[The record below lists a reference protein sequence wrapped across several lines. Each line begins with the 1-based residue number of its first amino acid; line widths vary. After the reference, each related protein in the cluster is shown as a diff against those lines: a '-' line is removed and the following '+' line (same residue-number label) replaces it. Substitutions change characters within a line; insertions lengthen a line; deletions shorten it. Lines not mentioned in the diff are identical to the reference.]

1 MSGILSFLYDFS
13 ISKLPYITI
22 IVFVLGIFL
31 RLRRFFSAPKDPL
44 KENIDFIASI
54 KFIILDVVLFRK
66 TFKSDKFTWIVLF
79 LFHAS
84 VAGIIFGH
92 LRGFHIWSASI
103 FAPFGEHVTD
113 FMIHILPIYVGWIFI
128 VTQIILLWRR
138 FSLESTK
145 LVSLPNDYI
154 ALILLLIKSV
164 LGQGMRLFPYE
175 AITSEFYDVIFI
187 PRFVVL
193 HLEKMPSYH
202 WFNLHIIFTQL
213 FIMYIPYSKII
224 HTITGVI
231 TSAIYGS
238 RRKQFGI

>member
-1 MSGILSFLYDFS
+1 
-13 ISKLPYITI
+13 
-22 IVFVLGIFL
+22 LG
-31 RLRRFFSAPKDPL
+31 
-44 KENIDFIASI
+44 EN
-54 KFIILDVVLFRK
+54 
-66 TFKSDKFTWIVLF
+66 
-79 LFHAS
+79 
-84 VAGIIFGH
+84 VA
-92 LRGFHIWSASI
+92 
-103 FAPFGEHVTD
+103 D
-113 FMIHILPIYVGWIFI
+113 FMIHILPIYVGWVFI
-128 VTQIILLWRR
+128 VTQVILLWRR

-154 ALILLLIKSV
+154 ALILLLIKSI

-175 AITSEFYDVIFI
+175 AISSEFYDVVFI

-193 HLEKMPSYH
+193 HLEKIPSYH

-213 FIMYIPYSKII
+213 FIMYLPYSKII